1 MSRKELSLEEK
12 QKIKDSLKATKERRK
27 NQTIK
32 MFELKVN
39 CHHTSKETFKK
50 LNDCFKQCKWVYNDM
65 LNFSENKEN
74 KEIFN
79 GSKHD
84 LYLNGIEKYKEIK

>member
-32 MFELKVN
+32 SFELKVN
-39 CHHTSKETFKK
+39 CHHTSKETFKE

-74 KEIFN
+74 NIFDYEYNNHKEIVRFD
-79 GSKHD
+79 KD
-84 LYLNGIEKYKEIK
+84 CK